1 MSRLTAVILC
11 LGVVT
16 FLAWAFT
23 RSAPPFPSAPPAV
36 EHATTPVATPAE
48 HALLAH
54 FATPAFASG
63 PRSREITT
71 ALRMLQLSPKSSDAW
86 LRLAEAVAERSRVTL
101 DPDLYEPVEQ
111 TYLQAYKLDAT
122 NTAALVGLAWAAAAA
137 HRFDDSVAWAT
148 LALRDDPEQPEAHG
162 LLGDAAVELGRYT
175 EAESHY
181 EKMQN
186 LRPGVAA
193 FSRSAHLLYLQGE
206 VAPAIDLLN
215 LALDSAGGA
224 PGPSAWCVAEL
235 ATIHCREN
243 ASAAAMALLEIW
255 QKKIPDDLLLLN
267 AVGHTRM
274 TLGQDDLAIAAYERA
289 LALRPQHT
297 TLAALHDIYVATNR
311 ASEAA
316 ALVNRIEKL
325 ANRLRAQGV
334 QGGEG
339 ALARFYADHRIR
351 LSEAVSL
358 AETEYTHHR
367 GALAAATLAWAYH
380 QAGRTAAAANL
391 LPVFLRDRA
400 PEPGLLY
407 YAAVIEEAAG
417 DFASARRHYAA
428 ALSRQP
434 RWHPLHSPL
443 AQAALARL
451 PLAPSP
457 VAP

>member
-1 MSRLTAVILC
+1 
-11 LGVVT
+11 
-16 FLAWAFT
+16 
-23 RSAPPFPSAPPAV
+23 
-36 EHATTPVATPAE
+36 
-48 HALLAH
+48 
-54 FATPAFASG
+54 
-63 PRSREITT
+63 
-71 ALRMLQLSPKSSDAW
+71 
-86 LRLAEAVAERSRVTL
+86 
-101 DPDLYEPVEQ
+101 
-111 TYLQAYKLDAT
+111 
-122 NTAALVGLAWAAAAA
+122 
-137 HRFDDSVAWAT
+137 
-148 LALRDDPEQPEAHG
+148 
-162 LLGDAAVELGRYT
+162 
-175 EAESHY
+175 
-181 EKMQN
+181 
-186 LRPGVAA
+186 
-193 FSRSAHLLYLQGE
+193 
-206 VAPAIDLLN
+206 
-215 LALDSAGGA
+215 
-224 PGPSAWCVAEL
+224 
-235 ATIHCREN
+235 
-243 ASAAAMALLEIW
+243 
-255 QKKIPDDLLLLN
+255 
-267 AVGHTRM
+267 
-274 TLGQDDLAIAAYERA
+274 
-289 LALRPQHT
+289 
-297 TLAALHDIYVATNR
+297 
-311 ASEAA
+311 
-316 ALVNRIEKL
+316 LVNRIEKL